1 MARETDDTVAARR
14 RMSPNERR
22 AQIIDAAR
30 TLFSDR
36 PVNQVSTADVAAQ
49 AGVARSLVHHYFGGI
64 NEVFWAVVASSG
76 AQLSD
81 ERVAGTETP
90 LEERLARNAAAGLDV
105 IAANRE
111 TWLAIMGHGSGSAD
125 PQINAMMVALRER
138 SVNRML
144 EANSDV
150 LHDTPMTRLALRC
163 FQAFLV
169 EAVRGWMSGEQ
180 TREDTERLLVVA
192 TVQLVRDTIPALE
205 ATGAG

>member
-64 NEVFWAVVASSG
+64 NDVFWAVVAASG

-81 ERVAGTETP
+81 ERAAGPETP

-111 TWLAIMGHGSGSAD
+111 TWLAIVGHGTGSAD

-150 LHDTPMTRLALRC
+150 LHDTPMTR
-163 FQAFLV
+163 
-169 EAVRGWMSGEQ
+169 
-180 TREDTERLLVVA
+180 
-192 TVQLVRDTIPALE
+192 
-205 ATGAG
+205 